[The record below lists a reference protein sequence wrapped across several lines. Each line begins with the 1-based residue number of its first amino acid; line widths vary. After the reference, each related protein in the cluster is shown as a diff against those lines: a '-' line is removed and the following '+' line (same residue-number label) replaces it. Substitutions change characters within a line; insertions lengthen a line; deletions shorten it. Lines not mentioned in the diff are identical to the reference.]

1 MYTVGPQFS
10 GKFIQEK
17 FLIFYSTCLDFY
29 VIAKITSMFNF
40 FFFLICLVTKSADG
54 FEPKPFAKKCCF
66 ACNLQ
71 SGVTATITLVFGRT
85 IMRSLRRTAISRLV
99 VTRNKLL

>member
-17 FLIFYSTCLDFY
+17 FHIFYSTCLDFY

-40 FFFLICLVTKSADG
+40 CFFLFAWLLSQPMASNLSPLLRNVAFPEICDPV
-54 FEPKPFAKKCCF
+54 
-66 ACNLQ
+66 
-71 SGVTATITLVFGRT
+71 
-85 IMRSLRRTAISRLV
+85 
-99 VTRNKLL
+99 